1 MINFIIINNNNN
13 IFATDNI
20 RKNNHEREKKTLMI
34 IKMNDYSHL
43 SAYSICITA
52 CVSIFLLF
60 HTFLAASCE
69 FNAILFIRLFIILPR
84 LIPDFIVFC
93 YFKSCVEASRPV

>member
-20 RKNNHEREKKTLMI
+20 RKNNHDRKKILMI

-60 HTFLAASCE
+60 HTFLLASCE
-69 FNAILFIRLFIILPR
+69 LNAILCIRLFIILPR

-93 YFKSCVEASRPV
+93 YFKGCVEESCPI